1 MLPRLPWALLG
12 ALVLTQ
18 ICYPLTSGGV
28 RAGFTVLI
36 VLLGYLLSVSHALL
50 TRGARAAAALVAT
63 ATLGG
68 FAVEAVGVA
77 TGFPFGT
84 YDYSGQLGPKLLGV
98 PLIIPLAWTW
108 MAWPAWLAAIR
119 LVRGRAARIL
129 VAAAGLAAWDLF
141 LDPQMVAEGY
151 WRWRSA
157 TPALPGVP
165 GIPIGN
171 YLGWLGFAVLLMTVL
186 AAAAGKTADH
196 PTVTDAPIMALWLWT
211 YASSVLAH
219 AVFLGLP
226 ASAAWGGVIMGVIVL
241 PLAVRLLPRP
251 FPPLPRPFT
260 RRLGSAE
267 PTASFPS
274 VAVVPRSPSSDS
286 TLADAASSGPAAPGA
301 ASADS
306 SPPLPPSAGS
316 AAPQPPSAGTAT
328 PPPPSAGSSTP
339 PPPSAGTAT
348 PPAPSAGTAT
358 PPAPSAGTATPPPP
372 SAGSSTPPPPSAGS
386 TAPRPSSSGSASSRA
401 PSRRSRWRP

>member
-1 MLPRLPWALLG
+1 MLSRLPWALLG

-28 RAGFTVLI
+28 RAGFTVLT

-50 TRGARAAAALVAT
+50 TRGPRAGAALVAT

-84 YDYSGQLGPKLLGV
+84 YDYSGQLGPKVLGV

-119 LVRGRAARIL
+119 LVRGRAARVL

-151 WRWRSA
+151 WRWRSP

-171 YLGWLGFAVLLMTVL
+171 YLGWLGFAVVLMAVL
-186 AAAAGKTADH
+186 AVAAGQAANKPDT
-196 PTVTDAPIMALWLWT
+196 TDTPIMALWLWT

-226 ASAAWGGVIMGVIVL
+226 ASAAWGGVVMGVIVL
-241 PLAVRLLPRP
+241 PLAVRLVPRPFPQLPRP
-251 FPPLPRPFT
+251 FSQLHRSST
-260 RRLGSAE
+260 RR
-267 PTASFPS
+267 
-274 VAVVPRSPSSDS
+274 PRHPPPDSP
-286 TLADAASSGPAAPGA
+286 ARR
-301 ASADS
+301 
-306 SPPLPPSAGS
+306 PPSPDS
-316 AAPQPPSAGTAT
+316 APPRT
-328 PPPPSAGSSTP
+328 SSW
-339 PPPSAGTAT
+339 
-348 PPAPSAGTAT
+348 
-358 PPAPSAGTATPPPP
+358 
-372 SAGSSTPPPPSAGS
+372 
-386 TAPRPSSSGSASSRA
+386 R
-401 PSRRSRWRP
+401 SRRRP

>member
-1 MLPRLPWALLG
+1 MTRRLPWVLLA

-18 ICYPLTSGGV
+18 ISYPLTTGGV
-28 RAGFTVLI
+28 RAVLTVLT

-50 TRGARAAAALVAT
+50 SRGPRAAAALVAT

-108 MAWPAWLAAIR
+108 MAWPAWLAAVR
-119 LVRGRAARIL
+119 LARARLARIAL
-129 VAAAGLAAWDLF
+129 AAAGLAAWDLF

-151 WRWRSA
+151 WSWHSP

-171 YLGWLGFAVLLMTVL
+171 YLGWLGFALLLMAAL
-186 AAAAGKTADH
+186 SAAAGPSAGIADAQ
-196 PTVTDAPIMALWLWT
+196 DRPILTLWFWT

-226 ASAAWGGVIMGVIVL
+226 WSALWGGLVMGTVVL
-241 PLAVRLLPRP
+241 PLAVRL
-251 FPPLPRPFT
+251 
-260 RRLGSAE
+260 RRG
-267 PTASFPS
+267 
-274 VAVVPRSPSSDS
+274 
-286 TLADAASSGPAAPGA
+286 
-301 ASADS
+301 
-306 SPPLPPSAGS
+306 
-316 AAPQPPSAGTAT
+316 
-328 PPPPSAGSSTP
+328 
-339 PPPSAGTAT
+339 
-348 PPAPSAGTAT
+348 
-358 PPAPSAGTATPPPP
+358 
-372 SAGSSTPPPPSAGS
+372 
-386 TAPRPSSSGSASSRA
+386 
-401 PSRRSRWRP
+401 